1 MRNDLFAI
9 FTNDNDSAWAIDT
22 LLARGAQPKDISTL
36 SRHFGVK
43 DPSNP
48 AQTGWS
54 PVDAT
59 VDGTL
64 RDEQERP
71 GFSGIPS
78 GDLASVIVPTV
89 GMIGGSGP
97 FAMAMLSAV
106 AGSDAE
112 VLEDSIDHHLRKCYL
127 SEDLA
132 QAINDAYC
140 RNETILSICVP
151 SGTLDAETAESILN
165 ERGQVIGEPQKS
177 GAPGYGREAL

>member
-9 FTNDNDSAWAIDT
+9 FTNPADSSWAVDT
-22 LLARGAQPKDISTL
+22 LLARGAQAKDISTL

-43 DPSNP
+43 DDENP
-48 AQTGWS
+48 AHHMWN

-59 VDGTL
+59 VEGAL
-64 RDEQERP
+64 RDDRERP
-71 GFSGIPS
+71 GFSGVPS
-78 GDLASVIVPTV
+78 GDLASVVVPTV
-89 GMIGGSGP
+89 GTIGGSGP

-127 SEDLA
+127 SDDLT

-140 RNETILSICVP
+140 RDETILSICVP
-151 SGTLDAETAESILN
+151 SGTLDRETAESILN
-165 ERGQVIGEPQKS
+165 ERGQVIEEPQTS
-177 GAPGYGREAL
+177 GAPRYGREAL